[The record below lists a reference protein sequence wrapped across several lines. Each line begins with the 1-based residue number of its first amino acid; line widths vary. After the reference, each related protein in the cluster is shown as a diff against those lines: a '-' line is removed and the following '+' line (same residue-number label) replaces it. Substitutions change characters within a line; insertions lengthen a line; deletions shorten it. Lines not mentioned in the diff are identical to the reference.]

1 MNATPIEPRSSTTTG
16 AAARKPARTRHWLQ
30 AASGEHG
37 GDLLRLHE
45 VLAGRQQLLSER
57 LARIEADRQRRQAPL
72 SPDFAE
78 QAGERENDEV
88 LDRLAEATGQ
98 ELAQVRKALGHI
110 DAGDYGYCEVCD
122 SEIAPARL
130 AALPD
135 ATTCVRCAGR
145 VSRD

>member
-1 MNATPIEPRSSTTTG
+1 MNATPTRTRGLAVTG
-16 AAARKPARTRHWLQ
+16 AATRKPPHTRHWLQ
-30 AASGEHG
+30 AAAGEHS

-57 LARIEADRQRRQAPL
+57 LVRIEEDRQRRQSPL
-72 SPDFAE
+72 SQDFAE

-88 LDRLAEATGQ
+88 LDRLAEATEL

-135 ATTCVRCAGR
+135 ATTCVRCAERAGR
-145 VSRD
+145 D